1 MRLRFAD
8 ENLSRKRS
16 RQARK
21 LIGIASGLSSE
32 HQSKIVGHSNLRHA
46 PACQAIRTD
55 CVAAPNKAERTKRTA
70 NPKLF
75 TKKWP
80 GGNFSGLVAPR
91 RSYRN
96 YRAPGRHASVIAP
109 PRGAI
114 TPKSGCYR
122 GQKHVIAHQKGAITN
137 APCDNTGPPAITKR
151 GGALLQL
158 VFVPW
163 IARKSARRA
172 SSERASQ
179 FAHELL
185 HACFAGLLVLVRK
198 PT

>member
-1 MRLRFAD
+1 M
-8 ENLSRKRS
+8 
-16 RQARK
+16 
-21 LIGIASGLSSE
+21 
-32 HQSKIVGHSNLRHA
+32 
-46 PACQAIRTD
+46 
-55 CVAAPNKAERTKRTA
+55 
-70 NPKLF
+70 
-75 TKKWP
+75 
-80 GGNFSGLVAPR
+80 APR
-91 RSYRN
+91 RSYRS
-96 YRAPGRHASVIAP
+96 YRAPGRHAFVIAP

-179 FAHELL
+179 FSHELL

-198 PT
+198 PTQIAPCGQVVPREHIARHRTRERGRRADSMEKRHSASALAQIP